1 MKIKHRP
8 EIEGLKAIAII
19 SIIFYHLPINVDDF
33 RFFSGGFFGIDI
45 FFTISGYLITSIILR
60 ELVLTGSFSFKNFY
74 EKRIRRIIPVLL
86 FVILASIPLAWLLL
100 LPNDIIFFSISNI
113 TSLSFTSNFYYWYTG
128 AEIFQNEIVKPFL
141 HTWSISILV
150 QFYLLF
156 PIFLVISF
164 KYLKKY
170 LIYIFI
176 LIFFVSFGLAFWAAK
191 YHSGFNFYI
200 LPTRAWE
207 FIAGSIVAYFEI
219 TSANLKTNKRINP
232 ILSYTGLFLIAYS
245 IFFLNNKI
253 AHPSLY
259 TFIPILGICLI
270 IGTSQKNLITTKI
283 LSNKLFVRLGLI
295 SYSLYL
301 WHYPIFAF
309 ANIANFTKE
318 NLSVKFLLVL
328 ITLMISIIS
337 YYFIELPSKNNNKKI
352 FYSIISVIFAVIF
365 FTSDNIIKNDGHN
378 TRFPQIFDVRQK
390 EVLRDPKSL
399 HRCNGDVLV
408 SRTCFFNINSNKK
421 IYFISDSQPWN
432 MLPYLKDVLVKKD
445 YQFIT
450 AAHNTCSY
458 FPGFKL
464 KDKQQ
469 TQKSYEKVCNID
481 EYVKLL
487 ANSDN
492 SIIVF
497 WSRLP
502 LYLEKSFF
510 DNKEGGNK
518 EGGVEGKLYWD
529 QHFVSDNKNLS
540 IEQSFKDSVSK
551 LAKNNKIILVY
562 PLPETGWDVPKKLF
576 GSSIMK
582 SKLMEKISIPKEYL
596 TLSYEV
602 YKDRNKSSFDLLD
615 SVEGNNVYRIY
626 PHKLFCNTIIQN
638 RCLTHDDK
646 NIFYSDWSHASPKAS
661 ILIGDL
667 ILNKIENIESK
678 KN

>member
-19 SIIFYHLPINVDDF
+19 SIIFYHLPISVNDF

-45 FFTISGYLITSIILR
+45 FFTISGYLITSIMLR
-60 ELVLTGSFSFKNFY
+60 ELILTGSFSFKNFY
-74 EKRIRRIIPVLL
+74 KKRIRRIIPVLL
-86 FVILASIPLAWLLL
+86 FVILASIPLAWFLL

-128 AEIFQNEIVKPFL
+128 EENFQNEIVKPFL

-191 YHSGFNFYI
+191 YHAGFNFYI

-219 TSANLKTNKRINP
+219 TSANLKTNKRMNP
-232 ILSYTGLFLIAYS
+232 VLSYTGLFLIAYS
-245 IFFLNNKI
+245 ILFLNNKI
-253 AHPSLY
+253 VHPSFY

-270 IGTSQKNLITTKI
+270 IWTSQKNLIITKI
-283 LSNKLFVRLGLI
+283 LSNKLFVRFGLI

-318 NLSVKFLLVL
+318 NLSVKFLLVF
-328 ITLMISIIS
+328 ITLIISIIS

-352 FYSIISVIFAVIF
+352 FYSIISVIYAVIF
-365 FTSDNIIKNDGHN
+365 FTSNNIIKNDGHN

-390 EVLRDPKSL
+390 EVLRDPKNL
-399 HRCNGDVLV
+399 HRCNGDVSV
-408 SRTCFFNINSNKK
+408 SRTCFFNIDSNKK

-469 TQKSYEKVCNID
+469 TQKSYERVCNID

-492 SIIVF
+492 SIIIF

-510 DNKEGGNK
+510 DNKEGG
-518 EGGVEGKLYWD
+518 VEKGNIYWD

-562 PLPETGWDVPKKLF
+562 PLPEAGWDVPKKLL
-576 GSSIMK
+576 GPSIMK

-596 TLSYEV
+596 TLSYEI

-638 RCLTHDDK
+638 RCLIHDDK
-646 NIFYSDWSHASPKAS
+646 NIFYSDGSHASPKAS

>member
-19 SIIFYHLPINVDDF
+19 SIIFYHLPISVNDF

-45 FFTISGYLITSIILR
+45 FFTISGYLITSIMLR
-60 ELVLTGSFSFKNFY
+60 ELILTGSFSFKNFY
-74 EKRIRRIIPVLL
+74 KKRIRRIIPVLL
-86 FVILASIPLAWLLL
+86 FVILASIPLAWFLL

-128 AEIFQNEIVKPFL
+128 EENFQNEIVKPFL

-191 YHSGFNFYI
+191 YHAGFNFYI

-219 TSANLKTNKRINP
+219 TSANLKTNKRMNP
-232 ILSYTGLFLIAYS
+232 VLSYTGLFLIAYS
-245 IFFLNNKI
+245 ILFLNNKI
-253 AHPSLY
+253 VHPSFY

-270 IGTSQKNLITTKI
+270 IWTSQKNLITTKI
-283 LSNKLFVRLGLI
+283 LSNKLFVGLGLI

-301 WHYPIFAF
+301 WHYSIFAF

-318 NLSVKFLLVL
+318 NLSEKFLLVF

-352 FYSIISVIFAVIF
+352 FYSIISVIYAVIF
-365 FTSDNIIKNDGHN
+365 FTSNNIIKNDGHN

-390 EVLRDPKSL
+390 EVLRDPKNL
-399 HRCNGDVLV
+399 HRCNGDVSV
-408 SRTCFFNINSNKK
+408 SRTCFFNIDSNKK

-469 TQKSYEKVCNID
+469 TQKSYERVCNID

-492 SIIVF
+492 SIIIF

-510 DNKEGGNK
+510 DNKEGG
-518 EGGVEGKLYWD
+518 VEKGNIYWD

-562 PLPETGWDVPKKLF
+562 PLPEAGWDVPKKLL
-576 GSSIMK
+576 GPSIMK

-596 TLSYEV
+596 TLSYEI

-638 RCLTHDDK
+638 RCLIHDDK
-646 NIFYSDWSHASPKAS
+646 NIFYSDGSHASPKAS

-667 ILNKIENIESK
+667 ILNNIENIESK

>member
-19 SIIFYHLPINVDDF
+19 SIIFYHLPISVDDF

-86 FVILASIPLAWLLL
+86 FVILASIPLAWFLL

-128 AEIFQNEIVKPFL
+128 EEIFQNEIVKPFL

-191 YHSGFNFYI
+191 YHAGFNFYI

-232 ILSYTGLFLIAYS
+232 ILSYTGLFLIVYS
-245 IFFLNNKI
+245 ILFLNNKI
-253 AHPSLY
+253 AHPSFY

-270 IGTSQKNLITTKI
+270 IWTSQKNLIITKI
-283 LSNKLFVRLGLI
+283 LSNKLFVRFGLI

-318 NLSVKFLLVL
+318 NLSVKFLLVF
-328 ITLMISIIS
+328 ITLIISIIS

-352 FYSIISVIFAVIF
+352 FYSIISVIYAVIF
-365 FTSDNIIKNDGHN
+365 FTSNNIIKNDGHN

-399 HRCNGDVLV
+399 HRCNGDVSV

-469 TQKSYEKVCNID
+469 TQKSYERVCNID

-492 SIIVF
+492 SIIIF

-510 DNKEGGNK
+510 DNKEGG
-518 EGGVEGKLYWD
+518 VEKGNIYWD

-562 PLPETGWDVPKKLF
+562 PLPEAGWDVPKKLL

-596 TLSYEV
+596 TLSYEI

-638 RCLTHDDK
+638 RCLIHDDK

>member
-19 SIIFYHLPINVDDF
+19 SIIFYHLPISVDDF

-86 FVILASIPLAWLLL
+86 FVILASIPLAWFLL

-128 AEIFQNEIVKPFL
+128 EEIFQNEIVKPFL

-191 YHSGFNFYI
+191 YHAGFNFYI

-232 ILSYTGLFLIAYS
+232 ILSYTGLFLIVYS
-245 IFFLNNKI
+245 ILFLNNKI
-253 AHPSLY
+253 VHPSFY

-270 IGTSQKNLITTKI
+270 IWTSQKNLITTKI
-283 LSNKLFVRLGLI
+283 LSNKLFVGLGLI

-318 NLSVKFLLVL
+318 NLSVKFLLVF
-328 ITLMISIIS
+328 ITLIISIIS

-352 FYSIISVIFAVIF
+352 FYSIISVIYAVIF
-365 FTSDNIIKNDGHN
+365 FTSNNIIKNDGHN

-399 HRCNGDVLV
+399 HRCNGDVSV

-421 IYFISDSQPWN
+421 IYFISDSQSWN

-450 AAHNTCSY
+450 AAHNTCPY

-469 TQKSYEKVCNID
+469 TQKSYEKICNID

-492 SIIVF
+492 SIIIF

-510 DNKEGGNK
+510 DNKEGG
-518 EGGVEGKLYWD
+518 VEKGNIYWD

-562 PLPETGWDVPKKLF
+562 PLPEAGWDVPKKLL
-576 GSSIMK
+576 GPSIMK

-596 TLSYEV
+596 TLSYEI

-638 RCLTHDDK
+638 RCLIHDDK

>member
-1 MKIKHRP
+1 MKIKYRP

-86 FVILASIPLAWLLL
+86 VVILASIPLAWFLL

-128 AEIFQNEIVKPFL
+128 EEIFQNEIVKPFL

-191 YHSGFNFYI
+191 YHAGFNFYI

-232 ILSYTGLFLIAYS
+232 ILSYTGLFLIVYS
-245 IFFLNNKI
+245 ILFLNNKI
-253 AHPSLY
+253 AHPSFY

-270 IGTSQKNLITTKI
+270 IWTSQKNLITTKI

-318 NLSVKFLLVL
+318 NLSVKFLLVFMTL
-328 ITLMISIIS
+328 IISIIS
-337 YYFIELPSKNNNKKI
+337 YYFIELPSKNSNKKI
-352 FYSIISVIFAVIF
+352 FYSIISVIYAVIF
-365 FTSDNIIKNDGHN
+365 FTSNNIIKNDGHN

-399 HRCNGDVLV
+399 HRCNGDVSV

-421 IYFISDSQPWN
+421 IYFISDSQSWN

-450 AAHNTCSY
+450 AAHNTCPY

-469 TQKSYEKVCNID
+469 TQKSYEKICNID

-492 SIIVF
+492 SIIIF

-510 DNKEGGNK
+510 DNKEGG
-518 EGGVEGKLYWD
+518 VEKGNIYWD

-562 PLPETGWDVPKKLF
+562 PLPEAGWDVPKKLL
-576 GSSIMK
+576 GSSIIK

-596 TLSYEV
+596 TLSYEI

-638 RCLTHDDK
+638 RCLIHDDK
-646 NIFYSDWSHASPKAS
+646 NIFYTDGSHASPKAS

>member
-60 ELVLTGSFSFKNFY
+60 ELILTGSFSFKNFY

-86 FVILASIPLAWLLL
+86 VVILASIPLAWFLL

-128 AEIFQNEIVKPFL
+128 EENFQNEIVKPFL

-191 YHSGFNFYI
+191 YHAGFNFYI

-245 IFFLNNKI
+245 ILFLNNKI
-253 AHPSLY
+253 THPSSY

-270 IGTSQKNLITTKI
+270 IWTSQKNLITTKI

-318 NLSVKFLLVL
+318 NLSVKFLLVF
-328 ITLMISIIS
+328 ITLIISIIS
-337 YYFIELPSKNNNKKI
+337 YYFIELPSKNSNKKI
-352 FYSIISVIFAVIF
+352 FYSIISVIYAVIF
-365 FTSDNIIKNDGHN
+365 FTSNNIIKNDGHN

-399 HRCNGDVLV
+399 HRCNGDVSV

-421 IYFISDSQPWN
+421 IYFISDSQSWN

-469 TQKSYEKVCNID
+469 TQKSYEKICNID

-492 SIIVF
+492 SIIIF

-510 DNKEGGNK
+510 DNKEGG
-518 EGGVEGKLYWD
+518 VEKGNIYWD

-562 PLPETGWDVPKKLF
+562 PLPEAGWDVPKKLL
-576 GSSIMK
+576 GSSIIK

-596 TLSYEV
+596 TLSYEI
-602 YKDRNKSSFDLLD
+602 YKDRNKSSIDLLD

-638 RCLTHDDK
+638 RCLIHDDK
-646 NIFYSDWSHASPKAS
+646 NIFYSDGSHASPKAS

>member
-19 SIIFYHLPINVDDF
+19 SIIFYHLPISVDDF

-86 FVILASIPLAWLLL
+86 FVILASIPLAWFLL

-128 AEIFQNEIVKPFL
+128 EENFQNEIVKPFL

-191 YHSGFNFYI
+191 YHAGFNFYI

-219 TSANLKTNKRINP
+219 TSANLKTNKRMNP
-232 ILSYTGLFLIAYS
+232 VLSYTGLFLIAYS
-245 IFFLNNKI
+245 ILFLNNKI
-253 AHPSLY
+253 AHPSFY

-270 IGTSQKNLITTKI
+270 IWTSQKNLIITKI
-283 LSNKLFVRLGLI
+283 LSNKLFVRFGLI

-318 NLSVKFLLVL
+318 NLSVKFLLVF
-328 ITLMISIIS
+328 ITLIISIIS

-352 FYSIISVIFAVIF
+352 FYSIISVIYAVIF
-365 FTSDNIIKNDGHN
+365 FTSNNIIKNDGHN

-399 HRCNGDVLV
+399 HRCNGDVSV

-421 IYFISDSQPWN
+421 IYFISDSQSWN

-469 TQKSYEKVCNID
+469 TQKSYERVCNID

-492 SIIVF
+492 SIIIF

-510 DNKEGGNK
+510 DNKEGG
-518 EGGVEGKLYWD
+518 VEKGNIYWD

-562 PLPETGWDVPKKLF
+562 PLPEAGWDVPKKLL

-596 TLSYEV
+596 TLSYEI

-638 RCLTHDDK
+638 RCLIHDDK

>member
-19 SIIFYHLPINVDDF
+19 SIIFYHLPISVDDF

-86 FVILASIPLAWLLL
+86 FVILASIPLAWFLL

-128 AEIFQNEIVKPFL
+128 EENFQNEIVKPFL

-191 YHSGFNFYI
+191 YHAGFNFYI

-219 TSANLKTNKRINP
+219 TSANLKTNKRMNP
-232 ILSYTGLFLIAYS
+232 VLSYTGLFLIAYS
-245 IFFLNNKI
+245 ILFLNNKI
-253 AHPSLY
+253 VHPSFY

-270 IGTSQKNLITTKI
+270 IWTSQKNLIITKI
-283 LSNKLFVRLGLI
+283 LSNKLFVRFGLI

-318 NLSVKFLLVL
+318 NLSVKFLLVF
-328 ITLMISIIS
+328 ITLIISIIS

-352 FYSIISVIFAVIF
+352 FYSIISVIYAVIF
-365 FTSDNIIKNDGHN
+365 FTSNNIIKNDGHN

-399 HRCNGDVLV
+399 HRCNGDVSV

-421 IYFISDSQPWN
+421 IYFISDSQSWN

-469 TQKSYEKVCNID
+469 TQKSYERVCNID

-492 SIIVF
+492 SIIIF

-510 DNKEGGNK
+510 DNKEGG
-518 EGGVEGKLYWD
+518 VEKGNIYWD

-562 PLPETGWDVPKKLF
+562 PLPETGWDVPKKLL

-596 TLSYEV
+596 TLSYEI

-638 RCLTHDDK
+638 RCLIHDDK

>member
-86 FVILASIPLAWLLL
+86 VVILASIPLAWFLL

-128 AEIFQNEIVKPFL
+128 EEIFQNEIVKPFL

-191 YHSGFNFYI
+191 YHAGFNFYI

-232 ILSYTGLFLIAYS
+232 ILSYTGLFLIVYS
-245 IFFLNNKI
+245 ILFLNNKI
-253 AHPSLY
+253 AHPSFY

-270 IGTSQKNLITTKI
+270 IWTSQKNLITTKI

-318 NLSVKFLLVL
+318 NLSVKFLLVFMTL
-328 ITLMISIIS
+328 IISIIS
-337 YYFIELPSKNNNKKI
+337 YYFIELPSKNSNKKI
-352 FYSIISVIFAVIF
+352 FYSIISVIYAVIF
-365 FTSDNIIKNDGHN
+365 FTSNNIIKNDGHN

-399 HRCNGDVLV
+399 HRCNGDVSV

-421 IYFISDSQPWN
+421 IYFISDSQSWN

-450 AAHNTCSY
+450 AAHNTCPY

-469 TQKSYEKVCNID
+469 TQKSYEKICNID

-492 SIIVF
+492 SIIIF

-510 DNKEGGNK
+510 DNKEGG
-518 EGGVEGKLYWD
+518 VEKGNIYWD

-562 PLPETGWDVPKKLF
+562 PLPEAGWDVPKKLL
-576 GSSIMK
+576 GSSIIK

-596 TLSYEV
+596 TLSYEI

-638 RCLTHDDK
+638 RCLIHDDK
-646 NIFYSDWSHASPKAS
+646 NIFYTDGSHASPKAS

>member
-1 MKIKHRP
+1 MKIKYRP

-86 FVILASIPLAWLLL
+86 FVILASIPLAWFLL

-128 AEIFQNEIVKPFL
+128 EEIFQNEIVKPFL

-191 YHSGFNFYI
+191 YHAGFNFYI

-232 ILSYTGLFLIAYS
+232 ILSYTGLFLIVYS
-245 IFFLNNKI
+245 ILFLNNKI
-253 AHPSLY
+253 AHPSFY

-270 IGTSQKNLITTKI
+270 IWTSQKNLITTKI

-318 NLSVKFLLVL
+318 NLSVKFLLVFMTL
-328 ITLMISIIS
+328 IISIIS
-337 YYFIELPSKNNNKKI
+337 YYFIELPSKNSNKKI
-352 FYSIISVIFAVIF
+352 FYSIISVIYAVIF
-365 FTSDNIIKNDGHN
+365 FTSNNIIKNDGHN

-399 HRCNGDVLV
+399 HRCNGDVSV

-421 IYFISDSQPWN
+421 IYFISDSQSWN

-450 AAHNTCSY
+450 AAHNTCPY

-469 TQKSYEKVCNID
+469 TQKSYEKICNID

-492 SIIVF
+492 SIIIF

-510 DNKEGGNK
+510 DNKEGG
-518 EGGVEGKLYWD
+518 VEKGNIYWD

-562 PLPETGWDVPKKLF
+562 PLPEAGWDVPKKLL
-576 GSSIMK
+576 GSSIIK

-596 TLSYEV
+596 TLSYEI

-638 RCLTHDDK
+638 RCLIHDDK
-646 NIFYSDWSHASPKAS
+646 NIFYTDGSHASPKAS

>member
-1 MKIKHRP
+1 MKIKYRP

-86 FVILASIPLAWLLL
+86 VVILASIPLAWFLL

-128 AEIFQNEIVKPFL
+128 EEIFQNEIVKPFL

-191 YHSGFNFYI
+191 YHAGFNFYI

-245 IFFLNNKI
+245 ILFLNNKI
-253 AHPSLY
+253 AHPSFY

-270 IGTSQKNLITTKI
+270 IWTSQKNLITTKI

-318 NLSVKFLLVL
+318 NLSVKFLLVFMTL
-328 ITLMISIIS
+328 IISIIS
-337 YYFIELPSKNNNKKI
+337 YYFIELPSKNSNKKI
-352 FYSIISVIFAVIF
+352 FYSIISVIYAVIF
-365 FTSDNIIKNDGHN
+365 FTSNNIIKNDGHN

-399 HRCNGDVLV
+399 HRCNGDVSV

-421 IYFISDSQPWN
+421 IYFISDSQSWN

-450 AAHNTCSY
+450 AAHNTCPY

-469 TQKSYEKVCNID
+469 TQKSYEKICNID

-492 SIIVF
+492 SIIIF

-510 DNKEGGNK
+510 DNKEGG
-518 EGGVEGKLYWD
+518 VEKGNIYWD

-562 PLPETGWDVPKKLF
+562 PLPEAGWDVPKKLL
-576 GSSIMK
+576 GSSIIK

-596 TLSYEV
+596 TLSYEI

-638 RCLTHDDK
+638 RCLIHDDK
-646 NIFYSDWSHASPKAS
+646 NIFYTDGSHASPKAS

>member
-19 SIIFYHLPINVDDF
+19 SIIFYHLPISVDDF

-86 FVILASIPLAWLLL
+86 FVILASIPLAWFLL

-128 AEIFQNEIVKPFL
+128 EEIFQNEIVKPFL

-191 YHSGFNFYI
+191 YHAGFNFYI

-232 ILSYTGLFLIAYS
+232 ILSYTGLFLIVYS
-245 IFFLNNKI
+245 ILFLNNKI
-253 AHPSLY
+253 AHPSFY

-270 IGTSQKNLITTKI
+270 IWTSQKNLIITKI
-283 LSNKLFVRLGLI
+283 LSNKLFVRFGLI

-318 NLSVKFLLVL
+318 NLSVKFLLVF
-328 ITLMISIIS
+328 ITLIISIIS
-337 YYFIELPSKNNNKKI
+337 YYFIELPSKNSNKKI
-352 FYSIISVIFAVIF
+352 FYSIISVIYAVIF
-365 FTSDNIIKNDGHN
+365 FTSNNIIKNDGHN

-399 HRCNGDVLV
+399 HRCNGDVSV

-421 IYFISDSQPWN
+421 IYFISDSQSWN

-450 AAHNTCSY
+450 AAHNTCPY

-469 TQKSYEKVCNID
+469 TQKSYEKICNID

-492 SIIVF
+492 SIIIF

-510 DNKEGGNK
+510 DNKEGG
-518 EGGVEGKLYWD
+518 VEKGNIYWD

-562 PLPETGWDVPKKLF
+562 PLPEAGWDVPKKLL
-576 GSSIMK
+576 GPSIMK

-596 TLSYEV
+596 TLSYEI

-638 RCLTHDDK
+638 RCLIHDDK
-646 NIFYSDWSHASPKAS
+646 NIFYSDGSHASPKAS

-667 ILNKIENIESK
+667 ILNNIENIESK